1 MIRITVSYPATPG
14 ARFDHDYYRQQHR
27 QLLLDRLSALGLQRV
42 EIDQCLADGT
52 GGTPPFVAAAHMF
65 FTSLPEFQSAM
76 AQHGAEIMGDIRH
89 YTDIRP
95 QVLIS
100 AVVA

>member
-14 ARFDHDYYRQQHR
+14 TRFDHDYYRHQHR
-27 QLLLDRLSALGLQRV
+27 QLLLDRLGPLGLQRV
-42 EIDQCLADGT
+42 EIDKCLADGA
-52 GGTPPFVAAAHMF
+52 GGTPPVVAAAHMF
-65 FTSLPEFQSAM
+65 FTGLPEFQSAL
-76 AQHGAEIMGDIRH
+76 AQHGAEIMGDIRN

-95 QVLIS
+95 QILIS